1 MQPVCIPN
9 KPLLG
14 SCLSERV
21 RCTGIK
27 MADDEYDKLKDAHDA
42 IADGDHPVEF
52 AEAFTNWTA
61 YYLVHEGPA
70 EGNGPRVTSQRGER
84 VMERRNCCS
93 NSPNPFCLS
102 DMSSAFVKSTYNFD
116 PRRMPSQP
124 VGFQSACAIIGMIT
138 GSRIPFRL
146 QIVHAY
152 SASARQLGL
161 FL

>member
-1 MQPVCIPN
+1 MTSPVCIPN

-61 YYLVHEGPA
+61 YTM
-70 EGNGPRVTSQRGER
+70 R
-84 VMERRNCCS
+84 
-93 NSPNPFCLS
+93 
-102 DMSSAFVKSTYNFD
+102 
-116 PRRMPSQP
+116 
-124 VGFQSACAIIGMIT
+124 
-138 GSRIPFRL
+138 
-146 QIVHAY
+146 
-152 SASARQLGL
+152 AS
-161 FL
+161 